1 METKII
7 TNNYHSDPEEDNH
20 KLGRNIFRIWSHWP
34 IILVILLLGIAGAY
48 TYLRYATRYYEAR
61 ARMVVMDN
69 SEEKNSN
76 IIQTIHV
83 DSRGEQLE
91 TEEQIEIL
99 QSKDLLM
106 EVAQKL
112 KLNIQWANKNG
123 IQTKYLMHNLPVEL
137 TLESSNAID
146 STIEGFVNTFPD
158 QNKVQFRGRLYPADT
173 IVNTF
178 FGRAIWHIN
187 RNEAGNESKLFLKI
201 RPMNSVAEDLS
212 KNRLKVTPINKQSAI
227 LDISLIDEI
236 PERGVQIIS
245 SLIDA
250 YSSGNMTYNKKV
262 LSNSLGF
269 IDDRLKIISEEV
281 NNVEKELQEYKS
293 GAKITDLAKEGQNF
307 LEQVKDNDQKLS
319 EIDIQMSVL
328 QQIEKYVSQRNQS
341 SDAVPATLGLT
352 DQVLVN
358 LLNQLFQDEFDLQ
371 KMRKLSGVNNPMA
384 KVLEEQINQLKP
396 SILQSVANLKS
407 SLLTSRNSLLAN
419 NSSYDNSL
427 KSIPGK
433 ERELLDISR
442 QRAIKND
449 IYTYLL
455 QKREEKA
462 IAISALTPNFRMIES
477 PASIGLTKPQP
488 WAMYSY
494 GILAS
499 LFLASLW
506 VYRKEF
512 RSSRILYR
520 SELDSY
526 AHAPVIG
533 EIVYQKTGPS
543 TVVIGSGVRS
553 LIAEQ
558 FRELRT
564 NLSYIGND
572 TGGKGKVLLLTSFIP
587 KEGKSFI
594 SLNLRIRFAIT
605 GKKVALLEFDLYN
618 PKISHKLDIVQEPG
632 ITDFL
637 KGEAAME
644 EIIKACPSQPNLWV
658 LPAGTM
664 PDDPAELILNGR
676 LSDLMDHLK
685 NEFDIIIMDSPCL
698 GLTTDSKILAD
709 YAHVTLYV
717 LRQNYT
723 RRNFL
728 KFINQTYESGKLPN
742 MNLVFN
748 GIKIRRMAGMQN
760 WSGYGYNTYKY
771 RNNNLY
777 SHKRSGKISKRLTE
791 N

>member
-1 METKII
+1 METKIL
-7 TNNYHSDPEEDNH
+7 TNGYHPDPEENSH
-20 KLGRNIFRIWSHWP
+20 QLGRNFSRIGSHWP

-48 TYLRYATRYYEAR
+48 TYLRYATRYYEAK

-69 SEEKNSN
+69 AQEKNSN

-83 DSRGEQLE
+83 DSRGEQME

-106 EVAQKL
+106 EVVQKM
-112 KLNIQWANKNG
+112 KLNIQWTYRNG
-123 IQTKYLMHNLPVEL
+123 IQTKYLMNNLPVEL
-137 TLESSNAID
+137 TLEPSNPLD
-146 STIEGFVNTFPD
+146 STIEGFVTTFPD
-158 QNKVQFRGRLYPADT
+158 QNKVQFKGRLYPADT
-173 IVNTF
+173 LISTF
-178 FGRAIWHIN
+178 FGNAIWHIN
-187 RNEAGNESKLFLKI
+187 RNESGHENKLFLKI
-201 RPMNSVAEDLS
+201 RPMNDVAVDLS
-212 KNRLKVTPINKQSAI
+212 KNRLKVAPINKQSAI

-250 YSSGNMTYNKKV
+250 YSSFNMSYNKKV

-269 IDDRLKIISEEV
+269 IDERLKIISEDV

-307 LEQVKDNDQKLS
+307 LEQVKDNDKKLS
-319 EIDIQMSVL
+319 EIDIQLSVL
-328 QQIEKYVSQRNQS
+328 QQIEKYVSQRNKS
-341 SDAVPATLGLT
+341 SDPIPATLGLS
-352 DQVLVN
+352 DQVLVS

-371 KMRKLSGVNNPMA
+371 KIRKLSGLDNPMA
-384 KVLEEQINQLKP
+384 KVLEERIDQLKP

-407 SLLTSRNSLLAN
+407 SLLTSRNSLQAN
-419 NSSYDNSL
+419 NSNYDNSL

-477 PASIGLTKPQP
+477 PASNGLTKPKP
-488 WAMYSY
+488 WVIYSY

-499 LFLASLW
+499 LFLASFW
-506 VYRKEF
+506 VYRREF

-520 SELDSY
+520 SEIDSY
-526 AHAPVIG
+526 AYAPVIG

-543 TVVIGSGVRS
+543 TVVIGSGERS

-572 TGGKGKVLLLTSFIP
+572 TGGRGKVLLLTSFIP

-594 SLNLRIRFAIT
+594 SLNLSISLAIT

-632 ITDFL
+632 ITDYL
-637 KGEAAME
+637 KGEASTE
-644 EIIKACPSQPNLWV
+644 EIIKACPGQPNLWV

-664 PDDPAELILNGR
+664 PENPAELILNGR
-676 LSDLMDHLK
+676 LPALIEHLK

-760 WSGYGYNTYKY
+760 WNGYGYNTYKY

-777 SHKRSGKISKRLTE
+777 SHKKGSKFANRLSE